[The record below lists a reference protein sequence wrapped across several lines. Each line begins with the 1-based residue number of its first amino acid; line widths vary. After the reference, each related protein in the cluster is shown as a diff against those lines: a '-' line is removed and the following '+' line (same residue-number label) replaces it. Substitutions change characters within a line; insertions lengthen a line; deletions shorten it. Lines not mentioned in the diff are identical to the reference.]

1 MGLGRKDRNGWF
13 LDSGAGRTMKDDD
26 LNWVK
31 THCARMD
38 HGGCALLVGVKGGRI
53 IRIKGDPDG
62 FLNCGY
68 VCAKAIASPH
78 KLTHPDRLRH
88 PVRRKGGRGEGKW
101 ETITW
106 QDALDEIAENLNR
119 IKEKYGARGVAFG
132 VGMPKGL
139 EHFVLIRL
147 ANIFGSPNVVA
158 SQDVCHAPREITGV
172 HTCGFYPVSDF
183 HQKSELVVLWGSN
196 ITDTNEEG
204 EICRLLSDRIAE
216 GTGLIVVDPRKI
228 DSVKDAKMWLQLKPG
243 TDSALALTFLNV
255 IIGETLYDRAF
266 VEKWTCGFEDL
277 AAQVK
282 QYTPERTQ
290 EITGVPAD
298 LIRKAA
304 RMYAS
309 AKPVTIQWGNAI
321 EHNIHAFD
329 TARALVSIM
338 ALCGNL
344 DVPGGNVSAVD
355 PKIMGLGKFVRADLI
370 PEKRKEMIGTFHGVI
385 PRLMTVPPAYFRTA
399 ILDEVPYPVKGF
411 YGMCSNPLI
420 SYADSRQTYDA
431 FMKLDFIAMA
441 DIHMTPSTAMAD
453 IVLPAATH
461 FEFDDIGHYGLGHG
475 YILARPK
482 VVDPPD
488 ECWPD
493 MKILNELGKRISA
506 EELWH
511 DDYRRFLDDVLEP
524 SGLSYRQFV
533 TKGYLKGPEI
543 FRKYEEKGFR
553 TPTGKVEL
561 RLSTAEKF
569 SLRPLPEYRTDQDE
583 NDDDYPLILTSAKSG
598 YYLHSSYRW
607 VSRLRECMPVPQV
620 EIHPD
625 TAFKYGINEGDTVIL
640 ETKDGEVRQVARFTD
655 TLDPEVVSASPGWWF
670 PEGRADKQFEWEAS
684 NLNILTSTKEIGRE
698 FGTPNLRGI
707 RCRIRKGSETDKGL
721 HARHPE

>member
-1 MGLGRKDRNGWF
+1 
-13 LDSGAGRTMKDDD
+13 
-26 LNWVK
+26 
-31 THCARMD
+31 MD
-38 HGGCALLVGVKGGRI
+38 HGGCALLVGVKDNKI
-53 IRIKGDPDG
+53 TRIKGDPDG
-62 FLNCGY
+62 FLNRGY
-68 VCAKAIASPH
+68 VCAKAIASPK

-88 PVRRKGGRGEGKW
+88 PLKRIGKRGEGKW

-106 QDALDEIAENLNR
+106 PDALDEIALNLNR
-119 IKEKYGARGVAFG
+119 IKESCGARGVAFG
-132 VGMPKGL
+132 LGMPKGL

-158 SQDVCHAPREITGV
+158 SQDVCHAPREVTGV
-172 HTCGFYPVSDF
+172 HTCGFYPVADL
-183 HQKSELVVLWGSN
+183 HHKSELAVLWGSN

-204 EICRLLSDRIAE
+204 EICRLLSDRIE
-216 GTGLIVVDPRKI
+216 TGTSLIVVDPRKI
-228 DSVKDAKMWLQLKPG
+228 DSVKDAQIWLQIKPG
-243 TDSALALTFLNV
+243 TDSALALAFINV
-255 IIGETLYDRAF
+255 IIGEELYDRAF
-266 VEKWTCGFEDL
+266 VEKWTYGFEDL

-282 QYTPERTQ
+282 GYSPEKTA

-298 LIRKAA
+298 LVRKAA

-309 AKPVTIQWGNAI
+309 AKPATIQWGNAI
-321 EHNIHAFD
+321 EHNVHAFD
-329 TARALVSIM
+329 TARALVSLM

-344 DVPGGNVSAVD
+344 DVPGGNVSAED

-370 PEKRKEMIGTFHGVI
+370 PEKRKEMIGAAHRVI
-385 PRLMTVPPAYFRTA
+385 PRMMTVPPAYFRKA
-399 ILDEVPYPVKGF
+399 ILDEFPYQVKGF
-411 YGMCSNPLI
+411 YGMCSNPLL

-441 DIHMTPSTAMAD
+441 DIFMTPSMAMAD
-453 IVLPAATH
+453 IVLPVATH

-475 YILARPK
+475 YVLARPK

-493 MKILNELGKRISA
+493 MKILNELGKRISP
-506 EELWH
+506 EDLWH
-511 DDYRRFLDDVLEP
+511 DDYREFLDDILKP
-524 SGLSYRQFV
+524 SELSYEQFV
-533 TKGYLKGPEI
+533 EKGYLKGPDD

-583 NDDDYPLILTSAKSG
+583 NDAGYPLILTSAKSG

-607 VSRLRECMPVPQV
+607 VSQLRKRMPFPQV

-625 TAFKYGINEGDTVIL
+625 TAMKYGIGEGDTVVL
-640 ETKDGEVRQVARFTD
+640 ETKDGSVRQVARLTD
-655 TLDPEVVSASPGWWF
+655 TLDPEVISASHGWWF
-670 PEGRADKQFEWEAS
+670 PEGRADKQFEWEES
-684 NLNILTSTKEIGRE
+684 NLNILTSTKELGKE

-707 RCRIRKGSETDKGL
+707 RCRIRKNPEQDKGL
-721 HARHPE
+721 LSTHSEEIL